1 MRLVYLFED
10 ALNKVSCKDHT
21 KQDTE
26 IIEDFKKFNADSGV
40 E

>member
-10 ALNKVSCKDHT
+10 ALNKVLCKDHT